1 MNADGTGLRRV
12 TGDTIWEED
21 PTWSPDGRR
30 IAFAGTPPRGS
41 RRDIYVV
48 DADGSGLRK
57 LLLSDSD
64 NREPEWS
71 PDGSRITFS
80 SLRVDDQGMVVEDQR
95 IWVMQADGTGATPLV
110 PGFAPSWSPDS
121 RRLVFDRGI
130 SGPGGVE
137 TGLFLV
143 GSDGSGEVQLTNPQP
158 SAHADLYPEWSPTG
172 DYIAFTR
179 IKYATPIVANLWVIR
194 PDGTGLQQVGGPQL
208 AAYQPSWSPDGT
220 EIVFADGTD
229 GQLKVIS
236 LESPASIRSFAAFPA
251 AVNESPSWGPEQ

>member
-1 MNADGTGLRRV
+1 VAVAILLGACGTTEPGPTGSRIVFRAFEPEAINLFSMNADGTDLRRV

-21 PTWSPDGRR
+21 PTWSPDGRK
-30 IAFAGTPPRGS
+30 IAFAGTPPQGN
-41 RRDIYVV
+41 RRDIYEV

-71 PDGSRITFS
+71 PDGSRIAFS

-158 SAHADLYPEWSPTG
+158 SAHADLYPNGRRP
-172 DYIAFTR
+172 
-179 IKYATPIVANLWVIR
+179 AT
-194 PDGTGLQQVGGPQL
+194 T
-208 AAYQPSWSPDGT
+208 
-220 EIVFADGTD
+220 
-229 GQLKVIS
+229 
-236 LESPASIRSFAAFPA
+236 
-251 AVNESPSWGPEQ
+251 SPSRESNMLPLLSRISG